1 MYVHEKL
8 SLPVPAALMDH
19 FEMLK
24 VSAIAHSACS
34 YKIFLSVT
42 SQ

>member
-1 MYVHEKL
+1 MYVHDKL

-24 VSAIAHSACS
+24 VSI
-34 YKIFLSVT
+34 LT
-42 SQ
+42 RLD